1 LIWRWNGTS
10 IKAKRERK
18 GGSINTLVRPKY
30 NQETT
35 VTSCC
40 ETIGLRKGKTIM
52 AKKTKDTST
61 SVLEFKSQFFKAVLV
76 AVFGILIAIGAPAS
90 GDMTVVGTGDPAVD
104 LPAAQ
109 AAVDG
114 GGTVTLKNG
123 GDNGEI
129 AFNFGTGGIT
139 IRNEVTI
146 QGEDV
151 AGNMARIEASGD
163 PAFSTGNKAFY
174 IDVGGSDNVTIK
186 NCHIVCTGQ
195 NCISGGGLMTTGTV
209 RLENNVIDGEYSIWF
224 GEYMGTPNL
233 VTDYEIYNNTVKAAN
248 FSIAIVDAK
257 SVRIENNETE
267 SPYGILA
274 ANIGSNNGLIVRNNT
289 VNASGGYF
297 YEAGG
302 LTITFGLRVAHFPG
316 FSGGII
322 SGNTISIAPVS
333 VGYPIFSAGMA
344 YGYGTSANGVLT
356 ANNAISGQADYAIL
370 LGDGSSDN
378 IFKGN
383 DLSGITAQKMDIAS
397 ANQIAVPAGCDK
409 NLFTRN
415 TIGPLGDGATAG
427 ISCGGSNND
436 FIRNDYTQSGIPGLT
451 AGSIPCVW
459 LTNSYDPDTGDVI
472 AEPENNLVFE
482 PDGFPPGTTVADQVL
497 DDPRECTGTTTNTVV
512 GH

>member
-1 LIWRWNGTS
+1 
-10 IKAKRERK
+10 
-18 GGSINTLVRPKY
+18 
-30 NQETT
+30 
-35 VTSCC
+35 
-40 ETIGLRKGKTIM
+40 M
-52 AKKTKDTST
+52 AKKTTNT
-61 SVLEFKSQFFKAVLV
+61 PTLIREPHPRFLQGVFVAVL
-76 AVFGILIAIGAPAS
+76 GILIVAGAPAN
-90 GDMTVVGTGDPAVD
+90 GDITVVGTGDPSVD

-123 GDNGEI
+123 GANGEI
-129 AFNFGTGGIT
+129 ALNFGTDGVT

-151 AGNMARIEASGD
+151 TGNMARIEASGD
-163 PAFSTGNKAFY
+163 PSFYSGNTAFY
-174 IDVGGSDNVTIK
+174 IDVGGSDNVTIT

-195 NCISGGGLMTTGTV
+195 NCISGGSVMTTGTV
-209 RLENNVIDGEYSIWF
+209 RLEDNIIDGEYAIWF
-224 GEYMGTPNL
+224 GDYMGTPNL
-233 VTDYEIYNNTVKAAN
+233 VTNYEIYNNTVRAAD

-257 SVRIENNETE
+257 SVRIENNKTE

-274 ANIGSNNGLIVRNNT
+274 ANIGSNNGMTVKDNT

-344 YGYGTSANGVLT
+344 YGYGTPANGVLT
-356 ANNAISGQADYAIL
+356 ANNVINGQADYAIL

-383 DLSGITAQKMDIAS
+383 DLSGMTAQKMDIAS
-397 ANQIAVPAGCDK
+397 ANQIAVPAGCDR

-436 FIRNDYTQSGIPGLT
+436 FIRNDYTQSAIPGLT

-459 LTNSYDPDTGDVI
+459 LGNTYDPDIGDLI

-482 PDGFPPGTTVADQVL
+482 PDGFPAGTTAEEQVL

>member
-1 LIWRWNGTS
+1 
-10 IKAKRERK
+10 
-18 GGSINTLVRPKY
+18 
-30 NQETT
+30 
-35 VTSCC
+35 
-40 ETIGLRKGKTIM
+40 M
-52 AKKTKDTST
+52 AKKRKNTST
-61 SVLEFKSQFFKAVLV
+61 SVEKSKRQSLKSVLV
-76 AVFGILIAIGAPAS
+76 AALGILIVLGAPVS
-90 GDMTVVGTGDPAVD
+90 GDTTVVGTGNPEVD

-123 GDNGEI
+123 GANGEI
-129 AFNFGTGGIT
+129 AFNFGTGGVT

-163 PAFSTGNKAFY
+163 PSFYSGNKAFY
-174 IDVGGSDNVTIK
+174 IDVGGSDNVTIT

-195 NCISGGGLMTTGTV
+195 NCISGYEIMTTGTV
-209 RLENNVIDGEYSIWF
+209 RLKNNVIDGGYTIWF
-224 GEYMGTPNL
+224 GPYGGTPQL
-233 VTDYEIYNNTVKAAN
+233 VTNYEIYNNTIRATD
-248 FSIAIVDAK
+248 FSIAVVDAK
-257 SVRIENNETE
+257 SVRIENNETK

-274 ANIGSNNGLIVRNNT
+274 TNIGSNNGMTVKNNT
-289 VNASGGYF
+289 VNASGGYYF
-297 YEAGG
+297 EAGG
-302 LTITFGLRVAHFPG
+302 LSITFGLRVAHFPG
-316 FSGGII
+316 FSGGEI
-322 SGNTISIAPVS
+322 SGNTISVAPVS
-333 VGYPIFSAGMA
+333 VGAPIFSAGMA
-344 YGYGTSANGVLT
+344 YGYGTPANGVLT
-356 ANNAISGQADYAIL
+356 ANNAISGQADYPIL

-397 ANQIAVPAGCDK
+397 ANQIAVPAGCDR

-427 ISCGGSNND
+427 ISCGGSSND

-459 LTNSYDPDTGDVI
+459 LVNTYDPDTGDLI

-482 PDGFPPGTTVADQVL
+482 AEGLPPGTTAAEQVL
-497 DDPRECTGTTTNTVV
+497 DDPRECTGTTTNIVV